1 VIRICYEDFSA
12 GTRDLA
18 GLHGR
23 AERGARGVTVYLLP
37 GLTTWQRRAV
47 IRRLRQEASRGFG
60 PPLPQPQ
67 LAIALGLDRVR
78 TAART
83 AAAIVRLHP
92 AATLVPGAFAMVV
105 MTLFVAVSADGLGV
119 ASRAQN
125 GLAEMAAVGGS
136 TVRAAAPRP
145 GRTRVPQVTVA
156 VGADSSGSGGMSD
169 SGGAGP
175 GSGAGQ
181 SAPAKARQAC
191 PGQGAPATRS
201 HRKRHA
207 VRKSARPVAS
217 SACQQRT
224 AAPEPRSAAL
234 VPTAP
239 VPRSTASPSTA
250 PVPRSAPLVRAASP
264 SATPAP
270 SAVPAP
276 LATPVPPTTPA
287 PPATT
292 PASGAPVPQ
301 STTPASPWCARQL
314 ACRRPRSR
322 PAPYTAHRPGPRDF
336 AR

>member
-1 VIRICYEDFSA
+1 VIRICYEDFSV

-83 AAAIVRLHP
+83 AWAIVRLHP

-136 TVRAAAPRP
+136 AVRAGAPRP

-156 VGADSSGSGGMSD
+156 VGADSNGSGGMSD
-169 SGGAGP
+169 SSGAGP

-181 SAPAKARQAC
+181 SAPAKARQPC
-191 PGQGAPATRS
+191 PGQGTPATQS
-201 HRKRHA
+201 HRKKHA
-207 VRKSARPVAS
+207 VGKFAGSVGS
-217 SACQQRT
+217 SACQQGT
-224 AAPEPRSAAL
+224 ATPEPRSTAL
-234 VPTAP
+234 VSTAP

-250 PVPRSAPLVRAASP
+250 PVPRSAPLVPAPAASP

-270 SAVPAP
+270 SAIPAP
-276 LATPVPPTTPA
+276 PTTPVPPTT
-287 PPATT
+287 T
-292 PASGAPVPQ
+292 PASAAAVPE

-322 PAPYTAHRPGPRDF
+322 PVPDTAHRPGPRDF